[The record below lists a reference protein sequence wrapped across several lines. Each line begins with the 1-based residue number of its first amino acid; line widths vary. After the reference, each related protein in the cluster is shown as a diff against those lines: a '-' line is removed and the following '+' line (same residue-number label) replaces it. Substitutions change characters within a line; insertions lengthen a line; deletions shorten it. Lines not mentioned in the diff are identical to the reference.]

1 MGERHEWTETDDI
14 VAFYLYR
21 FGPDDLSL
29 GIGEI
34 GDRLGMGGGSL
45 RMRIGNFRAI
55 DGHGGLGNAAIQSR
69 RIYEAHSKSSKE
81 ELRAKVLS
89 ILGLD

>member
-1 MGERHEWTETDDI
+1 MGEKHEWTETDDI
-14 VAFYLYR
+14 VALYLYR
-21 FGPDDLSL
+21 FGAKDLPL
-29 GIGEI
+29 RIAAI
-34 GDRLGMGGGSL
+34 GDRLGMGAGSL

-69 RIYEAHSKSSKE
+69 RIYEAHSKTAKE

-89 ILGLD
+89 ILDIA

>member
-1 MGERHEWTETDDI
+1 MNDKHEWTENDDV
-14 VAFYLYR
+14 VALYLYR

-34 GDRLGMGGGSL
+34 GDRLGMGAGSL

-55 DGHGGLGNAAIQSR
+55 DGKGGLGNAAIQSR
-69 RIYEAHSKSSKE
+69 KIYETHAKSSKG
-81 ELRAKVLS
+81 ELRTEVLS
-89 ILGLD
+89 ILGVV